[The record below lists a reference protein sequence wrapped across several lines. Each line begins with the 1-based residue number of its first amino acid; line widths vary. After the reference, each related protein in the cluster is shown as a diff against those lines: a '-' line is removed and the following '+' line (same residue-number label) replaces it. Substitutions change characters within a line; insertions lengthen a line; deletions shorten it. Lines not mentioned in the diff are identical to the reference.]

1 MLVNEQLLKR
11 NSHMIS
17 ISLGSNR
24 RGSSLHLEMVN
35 EINKIGLDNIGLAV
49 PLVVLYHVIVR

>member
-1 MLVNEQLLKR
+1 
-11 NSHMIS
+11 MIS
-17 ISLGSNR
+17 TSLGSNR

-49 PLVVLYHVIVR
+49 PLVVLYHVIV